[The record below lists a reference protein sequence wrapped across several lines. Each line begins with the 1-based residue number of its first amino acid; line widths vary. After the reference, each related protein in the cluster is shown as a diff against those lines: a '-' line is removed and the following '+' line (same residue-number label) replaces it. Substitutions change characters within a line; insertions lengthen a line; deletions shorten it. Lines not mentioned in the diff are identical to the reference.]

1 MCAFFTTSDT
11 TPTPETVSTI
21 TIVTQTSHKNKKL
34 TNFNFIGDKKLL
46 NASKIQKQREQHR
59 RNQAMLVLARYKKGT
74 IYKLET
80 LYIGENLRNRTIH
93 I

>member
-21 TIVTQTSHKNKKL
+21 TIVTQTSHKKL
-34 TNFNFIGDKKLL
+34 TNFNFIGDEKLL

-74 IYKLET
+74 IYKIDNI
-80 LYIGENLRNRTIH
+80 LYWREPNK
-93 I
+93 

>member
-74 IYKLET
+74 IYKLENT
-80 LYIGENLRNRTIH
+80 LYWREPNK
-93 I
+93 